1 MWKHRNFFNNELVS
15 VFALEALRESG
26 ELYGSF
32 RRRLFGFSTG
42 NGGELRSDVI
52 ERLSPECGHNKDIQ
66 SNDFQISLTLS
77 GEKILSISSGTRI
90 HVLFLWQ
97 YSSLR
102 IFLFA
107 AIWILKVATAI
118 VVKETSSFPV
128 IKKDVK
134 KVIWLLWIKKKL
146 YCEAF

>member
-1 MWKHRNFFNNELVS
+1 
-15 VFALEALRESG
+15 
-26 ELYGSF
+26 
-32 RRRLFGFSTG
+32 LFGFCTV

-77 GEKILSISSGTRI
+77 GEKILSISSGTGI
-90 HVLFLWQ
+90 HVLFLWL
-97 YSSLR
+97 YPSLR
-102 IFLFA
+102 IFLLA

-134 KVIWLLWIKKKL
+134 KVIWLLWIKKS
-146 YCEAF
+146 YTARPFDRFIAAFLLFYTSCRANSDIKWHLDSFKSDAWI

>member
-1 MWKHRNFFNNELVS
+1 M
-15 VFALEALRESG
+15 
-26 ELYGSF
+26 
-32 RRRLFGFSTG
+32 FGFCTV
-42 NGGELRSDVI
+42 NGGKLRSDVI

-77 GEKILSISSGTRI
+77 GEKILSISSGTGI

-97 YSSLR
+97 YPSLR

-134 KVIWLLWIKKKL
+134 KVIWLLWIKKKVIL
-146 YCEAF
+146 RGLLIAL

>member
-1 MWKHRNFFNNELVS
+1 MNWCQYSHWKLCVS
-15 VFALEALRESG
+15 PETYTVLSG
-26 ELYGSF
+26 DACLDF
-32 RRRLFGFSTG
+32 VV

-77 GEKILSISSGTRI
+77 EEKILSISSGTRI